1 MIPET
6 STTLLRNVT
15 DAEHPRWPEFVAKY
29 RPMMEA
35 YLQSRFPTL
44 EADDIIQETFA
55 ALCGILPSYIYDPDE
70 KGHFRNYL
78 TGILRNNVYLGST
91 VDARVKPASWP
102 TPAAIPRRPSSG
114 SMRL

>member
-35 YLQSRFPTL
+35 YLNAHFPTL
-44 EADDIIQETFA
+44 EADDVIQETFA
-55 ALCGILPSYIYDPDE
+55 ARRRCLRLLIVRFWCQILV
-70 KGHFRNYL
+70 FRCDL
-78 TGILRNNVYLGST
+78 ALKSL
-91 VDARVKPASWP
+91 
-102 TPAAIPRRPSSG
+102 
-114 SMRL
+114 

>member
-6 STTLLRNVT
+6 STTLLRNVR

-35 YLQSRFPTL
+35 YLKARFPTL

-55 ALCGILPSYIYDPDE
+55 ALCAILPGYIYDPDE

-78 TGILRNNVYLGST
+78 TGILRNKARRALRNVNRQT
-91 VDARVKPASWP
+91 EIKDIVDAHNGRARSPIAP
-102 TPAAIPRRPSSG
+102 D
-114 SMRL
+114 